1 MIVLVDEA
9 HGPHL
14 PFSEALP
21 IEAIAAGADLV
32 AQSTHNSVGSLT
44 QTSWLLG
51 QGDLINKRRITQMHQ
66 MLQSTSH
73 NYIFLASLDMARH
86 QLATKGT
93 TLVNRA
99 V

>member
-14 PFSEALP
+14 PFSENLP

-32 AQSTHNSVGSLT
+32 AQSTHKSVGSLT

-51 QGDLINKRRITQMHQ
+51 QGERINKRALHKCIKCYKVRVQI
-66 MLQSTSH
+66 
-73 NYIFLASLDMARH
+73 IFFLLP
-86 QLATKGT
+86 
-93 TLVNRA
+93 
-99 V
+99 